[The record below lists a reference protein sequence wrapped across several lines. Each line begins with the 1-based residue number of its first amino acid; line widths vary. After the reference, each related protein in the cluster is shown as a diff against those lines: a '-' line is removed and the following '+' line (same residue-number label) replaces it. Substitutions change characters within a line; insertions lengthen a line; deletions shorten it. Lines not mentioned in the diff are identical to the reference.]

1 MTNPY
6 FSGYT
11 PLPRLQTARA
21 EALNAIFDAIIVG
34 FDGIPSAVALT
45 QDRLAYCI
53 DSGVANAYVLTPA
66 NAAASYVAGSRFS
79 FIALNTNTGATT
91 VNVSG
96 LGVKPVR
103 RQTGADLAANDILAG
118 ALVWVQ
124 YDGMNF
130 QMMSFAQSDFTAT
143 AAASISAAASA
154 TAAGSSATAAAA
166 SASAASTS
174 AGAAAASATSSAA
187 SATASANSATAAAG
201 SATAAAASVTGNI
214 TPSSV
219 SVNGAVLG
227 GNKLA
232 VTGTVGVSG
241 LVTAAGGFSDGG
253 SATGYTTSGFGI
265 VASFGVSGINSNI
278 GSGTPTSFSVICR
291 TGGVILNDGGG
302 TWNSLSDET
311 MKTAFT
317 PFSGALEKVSQIKTG
332 TGRYLNDPDTVSRS
346 FLSAQSVHAVL
357 PEAVT
362 LHQGNSELP
371 SAWDG
376 KLLLGYTDVIPL
388 LVAALAEAKARIEA
402 LEAKS

>member
-79 FIALNTNTGATT
+79 FIALNTGATT

-187 SATASANSATAAAG
+187 SATASA
-201 SATAAAASVTGNI
+201 NI